1 MPNSYPV
8 SEWRKAANF
17 TNGEPENPGRSPEG
31 ETVLHALSS
40 SSMQT
45 IFVCREVF
53 LFAPLNSLRPQAK
66 EEGASLD
73 AIYIP
78 RMERRARG
86 EKAVFGEMASP
97 LLRPLPILPLPQ
109 HISTYGEGKMW
120 GKKGE
125 RSNYTFHLP
134 DRRFLLLPSRNR

>member
-1 MPNSYPV
+1 MPNNYTVP
-8 SEWRKAANF
+8 EWRKAANL
-17 TNGEPENPGRSPEG
+17 TNGEPENPGRRVKPFSMRF
-31 ETVLHALSS
+31 SS

-53 LFAPLNSLRPQAK
+53 LFAPLNFKRPQATAG
-66 EEGASLD
+66 GASLD

-78 RMERRARG
+78 LMERRARG

-97 LLRPLPILPLPQ
+97 LLRPLLILPLPQ

-134 DRRFLLLPSRNR
+134 DRRFLLPSRNR

>member
-17 TNGEPENPGRSPEG
+17 INGEPENPPRSPEG

-53 LFAPLNSLRPQAK
+53 LFALSILSTHKLRRG
-66 EEGASLD
+66 GASLD

-86 EKAVFGEMASP
+86 EKAVFGDMASP
-97 LLRPLPILPLPQ
+97 LLRPLLILPLPQ
-109 HISTYGEGKMW
+109 HIST
-120 GKKGE
+120 
-125 RSNYTFHLP
+125 
-134 DRRFLLLPSRNR
+134 